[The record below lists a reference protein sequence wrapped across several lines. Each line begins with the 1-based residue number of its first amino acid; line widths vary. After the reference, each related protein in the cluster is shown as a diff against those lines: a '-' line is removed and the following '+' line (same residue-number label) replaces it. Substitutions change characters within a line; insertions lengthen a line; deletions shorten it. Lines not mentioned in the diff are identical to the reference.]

1 MIKGPDFIK
10 AVDAFM
16 PLPKIAMGGPVLS
29 WKPARQ
35 GEPNKVE
42 VKLPIE
48 ANGELSGFQL
58 LIAADP
64 GQERLVFCV
73 GILFLDRAV
82 CRLDFDELDSHFNHH
97 HPALPRHVVGS
108 HFHPWE
114 LNSPLFKKLEQ
125 FKRLLY
131 CEAFHEAKRFEAS
144 VRWYC
149 GKRRIA
155 LGNLDLTFP
164 PKASLL

>member
-1 MIKGPDFIK
+1 MIKGPEFIK

-16 PLPKIAMGGPVLS
+16 PLPKAVRGEVDAK

-42 VKLPIE
+42 LKLPIE

-73 GILFLDRAV
+73 GILFLERSV
-82 CRLDFDELDSHFNHH
+82 CRLDFDDLDSHFNHH
-97 HPALPRHVVGS
+97 HPALPHHAVGS
-108 HFHPWE
+108 HWHPWE
-114 LNSPLFKKLEQ
+114 LNRPLFKKLEQ

-131 CEAFHEAKRFEAS
+131 CEEFREAKRFEAS

-149 GKRRIA
+149 GKRQIA
-155 LGNLDLTFP
+155 LGNLNLEFP